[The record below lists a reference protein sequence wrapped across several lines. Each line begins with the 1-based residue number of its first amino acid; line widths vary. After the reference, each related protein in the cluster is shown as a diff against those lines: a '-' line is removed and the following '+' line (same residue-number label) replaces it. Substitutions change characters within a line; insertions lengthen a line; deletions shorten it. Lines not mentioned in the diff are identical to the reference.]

1 MYLQGG
7 PKKTG
12 MLVDMA
18 ITPPKSIHQ
27 KGEKLVG
34 FRKLSINAAG

>member
-1 MYLQGG
+1 MCAVEEKMYLQGG

-18 ITPPKSIHQ
+18 ITPLKSIR
-27 KGEKLVG
+27 KGKSWWV
-34 FRKLSINAAG
+34 